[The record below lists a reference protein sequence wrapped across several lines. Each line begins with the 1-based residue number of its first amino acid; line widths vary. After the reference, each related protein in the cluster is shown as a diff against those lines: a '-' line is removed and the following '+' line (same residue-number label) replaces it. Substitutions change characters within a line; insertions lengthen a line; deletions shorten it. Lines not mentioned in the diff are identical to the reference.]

1 MLNLDV
7 KFDVE
12 MIVIK
17 KMIQKK
23 KCVDLIEQHTKIG
36 WHNLLEG
43 FPAKM
48 GTATGGTS
56 GKNRKQVKSMME
68 SSSGKEDRVSHM
80 ANVGSQKFS
89 EQ

>member
-1 MLNLDV
+1 MKRHQPMETENFSQSIELT
-7 KFDVE
+7 
-12 MIVIK
+12 
-17 KMIQKK
+17 
-23 KCVDLIEQHTKIG
+23 IEQHTKIG